1 MGVIEDHIDV
11 YERKEDIK
19 NLKRERVNKD
29 SEIFKVRDEVFDQS
43 TRLTLFKLMNNGYI
57 ESLNGEIATGKEA
70 NVFYGKDENG
80 KEIAV
85 KIYRIATSN
94 FNKMYSYLVGDPRF
108 YYTKKD
114 KRNTVFAWA
123 KREFKNLKI
132 ASEVINVPKPIITR
146 NNVLIMEFLGK
157 NMKPY
162 PTLKE
167 KKSKEPE
174 KEFNQIIEGIDKL
187 YKAGLI
193 HADLS
198 EYNILIGKK
207 IYFIDFAQG
216 TIKNNIMAQDF
227 LKRDIE
233 NISRY
238 FSSYFEVPE
247 VDETLKGI
255 LNE

>member
-11 YERKEDIK
+11 YERREDIK
-19 NLKRERVNKD
+19 NLKLERVNRD
-29 SEIFKVRDEVFDQS
+29 SDIFKVRDEVFDQS

-94 FNKMYSYLVGDPRF
+94 FNKMYSYLIGDPRF
-108 YYTKKD
+108 YHTKKD
-114 KRNTVFAWA
+114 KRSTVFAWA
-123 KREFKNLKI
+123 KREYKNMKI

-157 NMKPY
+157 NMKAF

-167 KKSKEPE
+167 VKSKEPE
-174 KEFNQIIEGIDKL
+174 KEFNLILDNIGKL

-198 EYNILIGKK
+198 EYNILMGKK

-238 FSSYFEVPE
+238 FSNYFEVPD
-247 VDETLKGI
+247 VDESLKGV

>member
-1 MGVIEDHIDV
+1 MGDIDNHIHV
-11 YERKEDIK
+11 YEKKKDIK
-19 NLKRERVNKD
+19 NLKHERVERD

-70 NVFYGKDENG
+70 NVFYGKNREG

-114 KRNTVFAWA
+114 KRSTVFAWA
-123 KREFKNLKI
+123 KREFKNLKT
-132 ASEVINVPKPIITR
+132 ASEVIDVPKPIIVR

-157 NMKPY
+157 NMKSY
-162 PTLKE
+162 PTLKD
-167 KKSKEPE
+167 KKPKDPE
-174 KEFNQIIEGIDKL
+174 KEFNLIIENINKL

-198 EYNILIGKK
+198 EYNILMGKK

-216 TIKNNIMAQDF
+216 TIKNNVMAQDF
-227 LKRDIE
+227 LKRDVE
-233 NISRY
+233 NITRFYSNY
-238 FSSYFEVPE
+238 IEVSD
-247 VDETLKGI
+247 VNETLKGI

>member
-1 MGVIEDHIDV
+1 MGGIEDHIDV
-11 YERKEDIK
+11 YEKKEDIRG
-19 NLKRERVNKD
+19 LKSERVNKD
-29 SEIFKVRDEVFDQS
+29 SDIFKVRDEVFDQS
-43 TRLTLFKLMNNGYI
+43 TRLTIFKLMNNGYI
-57 ESLNGEIATGKEA
+57 ESLSGEIATGKEA
-70 NVFYGKDENG
+70 NVFYGKNRDG

-114 KRNTVFAWA
+114 KRSTVFTWA

-132 ASEVINVPKPIITR
+132 ASEVINVPKPIIAR

-162 PTLKE
+162 PPLKE
-167 KKSKEPE
+167 IKAKNPE
-174 KEFNQIIEGIDKL
+174 KEFDTIIESITKL
-187 YKAGLI
+187 YDTGLV

-198 EYNILIGKK
+198 EYNILMGKK

-216 TIKNNIMAQDF
+216 TIKNSIMAQDF
-227 LKRDIE
+227 LKRDVE
-233 NISRY
+233 NITKY
-238 FSSYFEVPE
+238 FSNYMDVPNP
-247 VDETLKGI
+247 DETLRGI

>member
-1 MGVIEDHIDV
+1 MGGIEDHIDV
-11 YERKEDIK
+11 YENKEDIK
-19 NLKRERVNKD
+19 NLKRERVNRD
-29 SEIFKVRDEVFDQS
+29 SDIFKVRDEVFDQS

-94 FNKMYSYLVGDPRF
+94 FNKMYSYLIGDPRF

-114 KRNTVFAWA
+114 KRSTVFAWA
-123 KREFKNLKI
+123 KREFRNLKI
-132 ASEVINVPKPIITR
+132 ASEVINVPKPIITK

-157 NMKPY
+157 NMNAY
-162 PTLKE
+162 PTLKD
-167 KKSKEPE
+167 KKSKDPE
-174 KEFNQIIEGIDKL
+174 KDFNLIVESMSKL

-207 IYFIDFAQG
+207 IYFIDLAQG
-216 TIKNNIMAQDF
+216 TIINNIMAQDF

-233 NISRY
+233 NITRY
-238 FSSYFEVPE
+238 FSNYYKVPE
-247 VDETLKGI
+247 VNETLKRI

>member
-19 NLKRERVNKD
+19 NLKRERINRD

-57 ESLNGEIATGKEA
+57 DSLNGEIATGKEA
-70 NVFYGKDENG
+70 NVFHGKDENG

-94 FNKMYSYLVGDPRF
+94 FNKMYAYLVGDPRF
-108 YYTKKD
+108 YYAKKD
-114 KRNTVFAWA
+114 KRSTVFAWA

-132 ASEVINVPKPIITR
+132 ASEVINVPKPILTK

-162 PTLKE
+162 PKLKE

-174 KEFNQIIEGIDKL
+174 KEFKLIIENVDKL

-198 EYNILIGKK
+198 EYNILMGKK

-238 FSSYFEVPE
+238 FSNYFEVPDI
-247 VDETLKGI
+247 DETLTGI

>member
-1 MGVIEDHIDV
+1 MGDIEDHIDV

-19 NLKRERVNKD
+19 NLKRERVDRD
-29 SEIFKVRDEVFDQS
+29 SDIFQVRDEVFDQS

-57 ESLNGEIATGKEA
+57 GSLNGEIATGKEA
-70 NVFYGKDENG
+70 NVFYGKDGSG

-114 KRNTVFAWA
+114 KRSTVFAWA

-132 ASEVINVPKPIITR
+132 AREVINVPKPILTR

-157 NMKPY
+157 NMKAY
-162 PTLKE
+162 PTLKD
-167 KKSKEPE
+167 KKSKAPE
-174 KEFNQIIEGIDKL
+174 KDFNLIIENVSKL

-198 EYNILIGKK
+198 EYNILMGKK

-216 TIKNNIMAQDF
+216 TIKDSIMAQDF

-233 NISRY
+233 NLTRY
-238 FSSYFEVPE
+238 FSNYIEVPE
-247 VDETLKGI
+247 VNKTLKGI

>member
-11 YERKEDIK
+11 YERKDDIK
-19 NLKRERVNKD
+19 NLKRERINRD

-57 ESLNGEIATGKEA
+57 DSLNGEIATGKEA

-94 FNKMYSYLVGDPRF
+94 FNKMYAYLVGDPRF

-114 KRNTVFAWA
+114 KRSTVFAWA
-123 KREFKNLKI
+123 RREFKNLKI
-132 ASEVINVPKPIITR
+132 ASEVINVPKPILTK

-174 KEFNQIIEGIDKL
+174 KEFNLIIDNVDKL
-187 YKAGLI
+187 YKTGLI

-198 EYNILIGKK
+198 EYNILMGKK

-216 TIKNNIMAQDF
+216 TIKNNIMAKDF

-238 FSSYFEVPE
+238 FSNYFEVPE
-247 VDETLKGI
+247 IDETLKGI

>member
-1 MGVIEDHIDV
+1 MGDIENHIDV
-11 YERKEDIK
+11 YERKEEIK
-19 NLKRERVNKD
+19 NLKRERVDRD
-29 SEIFKVRDEVFDQS
+29 SDIFQVRDEVFDQS
-43 TRLTLFKLMNNGYI
+43 TRLTIFKLMNNGYI
-57 ESLNGEIATGKEA
+57 DFLNGEIATGKEA
-70 NVFYGKDENG
+70 NVFYGKDGDG

-114 KRNTVFAWA
+114 KRSTVFAWA

-132 ASEVINVPKPIITR
+132 ASEVINVPKPILTR

-157 NMKPY
+157 NMKAY
-162 PTLKE
+162 PTLKD

-174 KEFNQIIEGIDKL
+174 KEFNLIIENVGKL

-198 EYNILIGKK
+198 EYNILMGKK

-216 TIKNNIMAQDF
+216 TIKDSIMAPDF

-233 NISRY
+233 NITRY
-238 FSSYFEVPE
+238 FSNYIEVPE
-247 VDETLKGI
+247 VNETLKGI